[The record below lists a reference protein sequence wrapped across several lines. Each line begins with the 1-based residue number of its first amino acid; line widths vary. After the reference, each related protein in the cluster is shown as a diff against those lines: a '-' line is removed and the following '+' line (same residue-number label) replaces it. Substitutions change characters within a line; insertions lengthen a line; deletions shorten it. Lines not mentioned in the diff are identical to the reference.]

1 MKEIARHTALAA
13 FTFWIL
19 FGSAPSQTEA
29 AVCGADVHAALHA
42 QASAGSKPL
51 DITCDLILANTDVI
65 TQPIAFSGGAAS
77 GLTLDCNGGTLD
89 GTVAKAR
96 TVLVR
101 SVRRPDGHWDA
112 PRAIKIRNCT
122 IKGDVRIQGLGANGQ
137 AEQVRLSS
145 LRAGHTE
152 RAQAAAPS
160 GISLENIT
168 FVANGGIPLYA
179 APGVSDMS
187 VENSR
192 FTGSS
197 TGTAIYLDA
206 ESARNRIIG
215 NTFDIRT
222 TRREM
227 IAVDG
232 SADNRF
238 EGNLFEN
245 PIKGGIFLYRNCG
258 EGGTIRHQKPE
269 RNVITDNTFR
279 YVNFWAVRPAVWLGS
294 RQGTSSFCFSR
305 RDLPFGSSLSP
316 RDYAQHN
323 VVTGNRLPGGRPS
336 LIVDQDEHNTV
347 SDNR

>member
-1 MKEIARHTALAA
+1 MMAIVRYPALIASFVLSLGFVPAGA
-13 FTFWIL
+13 
-19 FGSAPSQTEA
+19 EA
-29 AVCGADVHAALHA
+29 AACGTDVHAALHTP
-42 QASAGSKPL
+42 ASEGSKPL
-51 DITCDLILANTDVI
+51 EITCDLTLAQTDVI
-65 TQPIAFSGGAAS
+65 TQPVALSGSTAS
-77 GLTLDCNGGTLD
+77 GLSLDCNGGTLD
-89 GTVAKAR
+89 GTAAKAR
-96 TVLVR
+96 TVLIR
-101 SVRRPDGHWDA
+101 SVRRRDGSWDV
-112 PRAIKIRNCT
+112 PRDIQIRNCT
-122 IKGDVRIQGLGANGQ
+122 IRGDVRIQGLGPNGQ
-137 AEQVRLSS
+137 AEEVRLSS
-145 LRAGHTE
+145 LEAGHTG

-160 GISLENIT
+160 GITLDNIT

-179 APGVSDMS
+179 APGVTDMT

-192 FTGSS
+192 FTGDTTS
-197 TGTAIYLDA
+197 TAIYLDA
-206 ESARNRIIG
+206 ESARSRIVG

-222 TRREM
+222 SRREM

-232 SADNRF
+232 AADNRI

-269 RNVITDNTFR
+269 RNIITGNTFR
-279 YVNFWAVRPAVWLGS
+279 YMNFWAARPAIWLGS
-294 RQGTSSFCFSR
+294 RQGTSSYCFSR

-336 LIVDQDEHNTV
+336 LIIDHDEHNMV